1 MRIESAGRRDTRVTF
16 WQPTKTR
23 GGLGVKTAAY
33 ADAGGRLAKVLWG
46 SSAER
51 REAAVEGAVQTAT
64 FRVLADTLTR
74 LVTTE
79 WQIRCTRMGVAL
91 TFDVTGFVPIGAD
104 EIEITGTASR
114 DATT

>member
-16 WQPTKTR
+16 WQPTTTR
-23 GGLGVKTAAY
+23 DAQGGLNASF
-33 ADAGGRLAKVLWG
+33 ADAGARLAKVLWG

-51 REAAVEGAVQTAT
+51 RETAVEGAVQTAT

-104 EIEITGTASR
+104 EIEFTATASR
-114 DATT
+114 EAS

>member
-1 MRIESAGRRDTRVTF
+1 MIQDAGRRDTRIVF
-16 WQPTKTR
+16 LQPTTTR
-23 GGLGVKTAAY
+23 DAQGGLNAAF

-51 REAAVEGAVQTAT
+51 REAAVEGAVQSAT

-79 WQIRCTRMGVAL
+79 WQIACTRMGVTL
-91 TFDVTGFVPIGAD
+91 TFDVTGFVPIGAE
-104 EIEITGTASR
+104 EIEFTATASR
-114 DATT
+114 G